1 MIKYNKDIGVARTG
15 VVTLRAAGW
24 LFLIFINYTTDCPMV
39 NAIWEHFMSHL
50 LQKPQLCCDV
60 YYSPL
65 RSKSS
70 QTATYLSPFGGFI
83 CTRLFPSSI

>member
-39 NAIWEHFMSHL
+39 NAIWEHSMSQISSSEATAVL
-50 LQKPQLCCDV
+50 RCVLQSAAK
-60 YYSPL
+60 
-65 RSKSS
+65 
-70 QTATYLSPFGGFI
+70 
-83 CTRLFPSSI
+83 